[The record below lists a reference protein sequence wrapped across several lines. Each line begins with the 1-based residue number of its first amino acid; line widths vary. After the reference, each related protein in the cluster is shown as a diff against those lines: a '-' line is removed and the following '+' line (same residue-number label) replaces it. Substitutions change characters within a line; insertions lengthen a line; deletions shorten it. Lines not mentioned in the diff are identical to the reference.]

1 MPFFLFLFL
10 FHKFLKVV
18 GCITIYYFLSQ
29 HTETKSTKPPQ
40 LNPSLHSSFFSAHTP
55 VGMGDMYH
63 FDKNLSSQDEISL
76 FLRQI
81 LLRSSPSSSS
91 SPHSVPGS
99 CNSNISHQNVN
110 SHASFTPSHL
120 QHGKISNLGSTAS
133 FVSPSGTCGSF
144 KAQTASAANV
154 SSSSVLVSENENDD
168 YDCESEE
175 GVEALAEELPT
186 KPIPSRN
193 SSKRSRAAE
202 VHNLSEKRRRSRINE
217 KMKAL
222 QNLIPNSN
230 KTDKAS
236 MLDEAIEYLKQ
247 LQLQVQMLSMRN
259 GLTLHP
265 MCFPEGLQPL
275 QLSQMGM
282 ELSERN
288 RSTTLNMTA
297 TLPLHQENP
306 LHYTSN
312 LPSKHILPNQP
323 SAPYPSFINNPETSF
338 GLESRIQP
346 ETKPLQ
352 HKGGPSGPIRG
363 EDILH
368 YQQPSAIHSDANTL
382 GSSQVVKEFES
393 GTTVSLS
400 FDTQT
405 CEPCI
410 GRREQSGM
418 IIRNSEAN
426 IVVTS
431 QLSR

>member
-1 MPFFLFLFL
+1 
-10 FHKFLKVV
+10 
-18 GCITIYYFLSQ
+18 
-29 HTETKSTKPPQ
+29 
-40 LNPSLHSSFFSAHTP
+40 
-55 VGMGDMYH
+55 MGDMYH
-63 FDKNLSSQDEISL
+63 FDKNLSSQDDISL

-81 LLRSSPSSSS
+81 LLRSSPSSS
-91 SPHSVPGS
+91 HSMPGS
-99 CNSNISHQNVN
+99 NAPLNAHP
-110 SHASFTPSHL
+110 SFSD
-120 QHGKISNLGSTAS
+120 GKISPLHSTAS
-133 FVSPSGTCGSF
+133 FGIHPHHL
-144 KAQTASAANV
+144 SAANV
-154 SSSSVLVSENENDD
+154 SSSSVGVSENENDD

-175 GVEALAEELPT
+175 GVEALAEEVPT
-186 KPIPSRN
+186 KPAPSRS

-259 GLTLHP
+259 GLSLHP
-265 MCFPEGLQPL
+265 MCFPDGLQPL
-275 QLSQMGM
+275 QLSQMSM

-288 RSTTLNMTA
+288 RSTPLNMTA

-306 LHYTSN
+306 MQYAPN
-312 LPSKHILPNQP
+312 LPNKTVPNQP
-323 SAPYPSFINNPETSF
+323 SAPYPPYINNSETSF

-346 ETKPLQ
+346 DIKPLQ
-352 HKGGPSGPIRG
+352 NKESSEPIRG
-363 EDILH
+363 EDLLH
-368 YQQPSAIHSDANTL
+368 YHQSGATAIHSDANTL
-382 GSSQVVKEFES
+382 GGSQVVKEFGS
-393 GTTVSLS
+393 GTAASLS

-405 CEPCI
+405 RDPKEHNSLHTCAG
-410 GRREQSGM
+410 GRGQSGVV
-418 IIRNSEAN
+418 IRNSDAN

>member
-1 MPFFLFLFL
+1 
-10 FHKFLKVV
+10 
-18 GCITIYYFLSQ
+18 
-29 HTETKSTKPPQ
+29 
-40 LNPSLHSSFFSAHTP
+40 
-55 VGMGDMYH
+55 MGDMYH

-91 SPHSVPGS
+91 SPHSMPGS
-99 CNSNISHQNVN
+99 CNSNVAHQNVN
-110 SHASFTPSHL
+110 SHTSFSPSQL
-120 QHGKISNLGSTAS
+120 QHGKISTLASTAS
-133 FVSPSGTCGSF
+133 FLSASAACGSF
-144 KAQTASAANV
+144 KGQTASAANV

-175 GVEALAEELPT
+175 GVEAFAEEVPT
-186 KPIPSRN
+186 KPAPSRS

-282 ELSERN
+282 EPSERN
-288 RSTTLNMTA
+288 RSTPLNMTA

-312 LPSKHILPNQP
+312 LPNKHILPNQP
-323 SAPYPSFINNPETSF
+323 SAPYPSFINNPET
-338 GLESRIQP
+338 
-346 ETKPLQ
+346 KPLQ
-352 HKGGPSGPIRG
+352 HQGGSSEPIRG

-382 GSSQVVKEFES
+382 GGSQVVKEFES

-410 GRREQSGM
+410 GIGRRDESAV

>member
-1 MPFFLFLFL
+1 
-10 FHKFLKVV
+10 
-18 GCITIYYFLSQ
+18 
-29 HTETKSTKPPQ
+29 
-40 LNPSLHSSFFSAHTP
+40 
-55 VGMGDMYH
+55 MGDMYR

-81 LLRSSPSSSS
+81 LLRSSSSSS
-91 SPHSVPGS
+91 SHSMPGS
-99 CNSNISHQNVN
+99 CNPNAAHP
-110 SHASFTPSHL
+110 SFTASPL
-120 QHGKISNLGSTAS
+120 QDGKISALDSNAS
-133 FVSPSGTCGSF
+133 FVSGSGACTSIKG
-144 KAQTASAANV
+144 QGASAANV
-154 SSSSVLVSENENDD
+154 SSSSVGVSENENDD

-175 GVEALAEELPT
+175 GVEAFAEEVPT
-186 KPIPSRN
+186 KPALSRS

-259 GLTLHP
+259 GLSLHP
-265 MCFPEGLQPL
+265 MCFPESLQPL
-275 QLSQMGM
+275 QLSQMSM

-288 RSTTLNMTA
+288 RSTHLNMTA

-306 LHYTSN
+306 LHYASN
-312 LPSKHILPNQP
+312 LPDKHTVPNQP
-323 SAPYPSFINNPETSF
+323 PAPYPPYINSSETSF

-346 ETKPLQ
+346 DIKPLQ
-352 HKGGPSGPIRG
+352 HKGGSSEPMRG
-363 EDILH
+363 EDILQ
-368 YQQPSAIHSDANTL
+368 YQQSSAIHSDTNTL
-382 GSSQVVKEFES
+382 GGSQFVEEFES
-393 GTTVSLS
+393 GTTVSLP

-405 CEPCI
+405 CEPKDNKSLHTCI
-410 GRREQSGM
+410 GGRDQSGV

-431 QLSR
+431 RLSR